1 MRTVRPSQ
9 ADRPPIIQGLTR
21 SHLPLVRTADG
32 PALRPG
38 RSAVQSNKVAPEVVS
53 SSDPLVDRGQSA
65 LKART
70 VHASKT
76 LQFSN
81 LFLKELLTHEI

>member
-1 MRTVRPSQ
+1 MTV
-9 ADRPPIIQGLTR
+9 
-21 SHLPLVRTADG
+21 DG

-38 RSAVQSNKVAPEVVS
+38 RSAVQSNKVAPEVDS

-65 LKART
+65 HKDRT
-70 VHASKT
+70 VRASKT
-76 LQFSN
+76 LQLSN